1 MASRVRRSCLW
12 HCAWLPQS
20 FLSTFPLSLQ
30 FDVKHPFVSVKPVQC
45 SVGSLAHPKGIYVSK
60 WASNTWV
67 PGNICWVS
75 LFFHACSSAVFWSF
89 RIRSP
94 VLQEAKVCLLCSRN
108 MEDNKEFLGWG
119 RKEER
124 STYDPAKYVC
134 NGWISLSVRHLHR
147 LITLINP
154 PRFSL
159 PALVHGTEKVQ
170 VHVEVIC
177 MDCSVL
183 LGDNSSS
190 HIVRY
195 SRYTFHRCDCC
206 VRLSQCCMNA
216 AV

>member
-1 MASRVRRSCLW
+1 MT

-124 STYDPAKYVC
+124 STYDPA
-134 NGWISLSVRHLHR
+134 N
-147 LITLINP
+147 
-154 PRFSL
+154 F
-159 PALVHGTEKVQ
+159 VQ
-170 VHVEVIC
+170 VLRGP
-177 MDCSVL
+177 SVQGL
-183 LGDNSSS
+183 HWSSFACY
-190 HIVRY
+190 HIVVCTRPQTCNTARNRSTVIVSTY
-195 SRYTFHRCDCC
+195 SQW
-206 VRLSQCCMNA
+206 LSMNVA
-216 AV
+216 LWMNSE